1 MHPYVTEPEH
11 IPATDLYADVPL
23 YGRYR
28 PKPGEFSVKPEHI
41 GYHSAEAIRYWES
54 VLRLCDEST
63 RIYPADEGGRDVFAL
78 GNVIV
83 KSSHLHNTPEI
94 DYSFADANEVEA
106 ISIAKG
112 VLRGIKVP
120 EIYLAGKVL
129 VLQCLYIILN
139 TYTTSDT
146 WSPSTYPRETSRR
159 CFECCM
165 AVPFKKSKAVLQR
178 ASTSYITTAAYHQAS

>member
-1 MHPYVTEPEH
+1 MYPYVTEPEH

-41 GYHSAEAIRYWES
+41 GCHSTEAMRYWES
-54 VLRLCDEST
+54 VVSLCDEST
-63 RIYPADEGGRDVFAL
+63 RIYPADEGGRDVFAF

-106 ISIAKG
+106 ISIAKD
-112 VLRGIKVP
+112 VLSGIRVP
-120 EIYLAGKVL
+120 EIYFSGKVSI
-129 VLQCLYIILN
+129 LQCLFIVPLIL
-139 TYTTSDT
+139 TL
-146 WSPSTYPRETSRR
+146 P
-159 CFECCM
+159 
-165 AVPFKKSKAVLQR
+165 
-178 ASTSYITTAAYHQAS
+178 